1 MSEKPIGPVSSGK
14 RDAAQPNPVP
24 LGASG
29 GKVGPDTG
37 KISPRQQASIQAMKL
52 DALVRELNSK
62 SRSLS
67 PALRFQVDVKSGS
80 SVIQVFDR
88 ASGELIRQI
97 PPEKA
102 GALAGNPGGIDLQRI
117 DDLV

>member
-1 MSEKPIGPVSSGK
+1 MSEKAVNAVSSGAA
-14 RDAAQPNPVP
+14 RAAQPNPVP

-37 KISPRQQASIQAMKL
+37 KISPQQQASIQAQNL
-52 DALVRELNSK
+52 DALVQELNSR
-62 SRSLS
+62 SRSVA

-80 SVIQVFDR
+80 SIIQVFNRDT
-88 ASGELIRQI
+88 GELIRQI
-97 PPEKA
+97 PPETA
-102 GALAGNPGGIDLQRI
+102 GALANNRGGIDLQRI